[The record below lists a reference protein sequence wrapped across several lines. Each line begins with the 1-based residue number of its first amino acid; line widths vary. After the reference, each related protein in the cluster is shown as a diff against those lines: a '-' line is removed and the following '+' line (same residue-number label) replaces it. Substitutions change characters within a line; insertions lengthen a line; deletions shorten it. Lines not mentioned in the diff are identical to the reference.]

1 MKNIAQAKILNKN
14 SKNFVRRLFVFYL
27 GGWRKVSRWGDNEV
41 NNFILAK
48 LRLPV
53 GSRNGELP

>member
-1 MKNIAQAKILNKN
+1 MMKNIAQAKILNKN

-53 GSRNGELP
+53 E